1 MFNQCWHS
9 NKTRKGLGVNKNDTA
24 PFSLWDIP
32 LALVLLTRLP
42 LPRLPE
48 DAFARQS
55 CAAWAYPLA
64 GLVVAALACGVA
76 WIAIWAHLPA
86 FATAGLIVATLII
99 TTGAMHEDGLADTA
113 DGLWGGYTS
122 ERRLEIMKDSQIGT
136 YGVVALLLSQL
147 LRITTIA
154 ALVGSGLLTGV
165 LAACL
170 FSRAAMPA
178 LMRALPNARQSGLSH
193 SVGVPPLSSVMAGLG
208 LAAVLSLLLLGW
220 SAMIPMLCAL
230 LAAALVGRI
239 AKRKVGGQTGDILGA
254 TQQVTEIVFLLVLV
268 GLI

>member
-1 MFNQCWHS
+1 
-9 NKTRKGLGVNKNDTA
+9 
-24 PFSLWDIP
+24 
-32 LALVLLTRLP
+32 
-42 LPRLPE
+42 
-48 DAFARQS
+48 
-55 CAAWAYPLA
+55 
-64 GLVVAALACGVA
+64 
-76 WIAIWAHLPA
+76 
-86 FATAGLIVATLII
+86 
-99 TTGAMHEDGLADTA
+99 
-113 DGLWGGYTS
+113 
-122 ERRLEIMKDSQIGT
+122 
-136 YGVVALLLSQL
+136 
-147 LRITTIA
+147 
-154 ALVGSGLLTGV
+154 GLLTGV

-178 LMRALPNARQSGLSH
+178 FRRALPNARQWGLSPG
-193 SVGVPPLSSVMAGLG
+193 VGVPPLSSVMAGLG